1 MWATS
6 LVVGLAPRWLQAL
19 EAAGTEPAAVPG
31 PMQAGGPGCAA
42 EEPRPPAFPAV
53 SLCRSPSSTKASVS
67 GDAGVYRSLT
77 TLARALA
84 QYLLL
89 LPKLPGHLHLPPEK
103 ERDTVKFVV
112 MTLEVRAGTV
122 TGQGTGGRSPS
133 EDERSGVGSSLERTP
148 SIQPP

>member
-1 MWATS
+1 M
-6 LVVGLAPRWLQAL
+6 
-19 EAAGTEPAAVPG
+19 
-31 PMQAGGPGCAA
+31 
-42 EEPRPPAFPAV
+42 
-53 SLCRSPSSTKASVS
+53 
-67 GDAGVYRSLT
+67 YRSLT

-112 MTLEVRAGTV
+112 MTLEVSGGWKQGRHCHGT
-122 TGQGTGGRSPS
+122 GHGGRSPS